1 MVQMIQPKQEPI
13 NPALIKFRPFSDWVL
28 VEPIERRS
36 TEGGIALPD
45 GSDPDPPRGRVVKC
59 GQGRQT
65 ETGEKI
71 PMPVEV
77 GDEVYMM
84 GASPIQPIELS
95 FCRRKFILVRAR
107 DLIGA
112 AT

>member
-1 MVQMIQPKQEPI
+1 MVQLIEKALPPI
-13 NPALIKFRPFSDWVL
+13 NPDLIKFRPFLDWVL
-28 VEPIERRS
+28 VEPIARKA
-36 TEGGIALPD
+36 TDGGIALPD

-59 GQGRQT
+59 GPGRVT
-65 ETGEKI
+65 ETGAPIE
-71 PMPVEV
+71 MPVKV

-95 FCRRKFILVRAR
+95 FCHRKFILVRGR